1 MTVNWLYK
9 PYMDVRARKY
19 RFRLLNGS
27 VSRYFKVALV
37 DEAGNPVPFYMIAN
51 DGNIM
56 EHTVYFRK
64 W

>member
-27 VSRYFKVALV
+27 VSRYFQ
-37 DEAGNPVPFYMIAN
+37 AGLS
-51 DGNIM
+51 
-56 EHTVYFRK
+56 RRSR
-64 W
+64 